1 MARPRQRRRRC
12 LCCKAWFIP
21 DPRKRGQ
28 QRYCSKERCRK
39 ASKTASQRRWLCKS
53 ENESY
58 FRGPEHV
65 DRVRRWRGDHPGY
78 WRRKSSPARAA
89 LQDLIDT
96 QALETVGQTGRV
108 DGALQDVMAMHSR
121 WRLQRPAAQASR

>member
-12 LCCKAWFIP
+12 LCCRAWFIP

-39 ASKTASQRRWLCKS
+39 VSKAASQRRWLRKS
-53 ENESY
+53 DNASY
-58 FRGPEHV
+58 FHGPEHV
-65 DRVRRWRGDHPGY
+65 DRVHRWRRDHPGY
-78 WRRKSSPARAA
+78 WRKSAPVRAA

-96 QALETVGQTGRV
+96 QALEAAGQTGDI
-108 DGALQDVMAMHSR
+108 DGALQDVIAVRSR
-121 WRLQRPAAQASR
+121 WRVQRSAAQASR